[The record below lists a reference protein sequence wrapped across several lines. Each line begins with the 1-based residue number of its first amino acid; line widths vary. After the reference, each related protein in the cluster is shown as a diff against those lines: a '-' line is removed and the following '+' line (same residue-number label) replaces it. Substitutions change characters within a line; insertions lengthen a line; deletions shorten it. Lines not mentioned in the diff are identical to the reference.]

1 MPVQKMRR
9 RPRKLR
15 VPRKSPSK
23 QNTRQVVK
31 INPVKSASMAKA
43 AGAIVNI
50 TLAGAALP

>member
-1 MPVQKMRR
+1 MQQRLRR
-9 RPRKLR
+9 LP
-15 VPRKSPSK
+15 VPRKSPPK

-31 INPVKSASMAKA
+31 INPVTNASMAKA